1 MTQLTVRGIDPHLH
15 DALKREAQRQGQS
28 VNRYVLDLLREALE
42 TERLPDQ
49 SRIRTTS
56 TISQALGQQKKPRHS
71 MHTFGVSASSTRRSG
86 REIDARHLSLFRLQ
100 TNW

>member
-42 TERLPDQ
+42 PANREYDDLDHLAGTWTEEEAAAFNAHLRRQRQIDE
-49 SRIRTTS
+49 
-56 TISQALGQQKKPRHS
+56 ALWS
-71 MHTFGVSASSTRRSG
+71 
-86 REIDARHLSLFRLQ
+86 
-100 TNW
+100 